1 MTGRMIQTA
10 IVTVLMFVLMFGIG
24 FILNMLLKTTWLPL
38 YLYIVLVIGTV
49 VWFWTKEDTSL
60 WVTVRGFAIPD
71 YMAAIG
77 GLAGAWLT
85 GTTIHTLRVK
95 GFKMF

>member
-1 MTGRMIQTA
+1 MIQTA

-38 YLYIVLVIGTV
+38 YLYIATVIGMLI
-49 VWFWTKEDTSL
+49 WYWTKEEDSFWTL
-60 WVTVRGFAIPD
+60 IGNFGVPD
-71 YMAAIG
+71 YAMAIG

-85 GTTIHTLRVK
+85 ATTIRTLREK
-95 GFKMF
+95 GYKMF